1 LGYDICKQERRVRQ
15 LSKWVVLGFAVLV
28 LSGCG
33 RRGPLE
39 PAGGEK
45 PMAAEQSDT
54 DIGLASGKTTKVTPI
69 KPGNKPFFLDPLL

>member
-1 LGYDICKQERRVRQ
+1 MRQ

>member
-1 LGYDICKQERRVRQ
+1 MNGSRRVTH
-15 LSKWVVLGFAVLV
+15 LSKWVVLGLAIVA

-45 PMAAEQSDT
+45 PMASEQSET

-69 KPGNKPFFLDPLL
+69 KPGDKPFVLDPLL

>member
-1 LGYDICKQERRVRQ
+1 MRQ
-15 LSKWVVLGFAVLV
+15 LSKWVVLGLAVV
-28 LSGCG
+28 ALSGCG